1 MKKTL
6 FLLVC
11 AGLLG
16 AGCRSLAPVYNVQ
29 NKTVVLAANT
39 TMQQAI
45 LQGGSAKRWTMSA
58 VRPGLMKG
66 VFVTRGHSVEVYI
79 PYTQNT
85 YSIEY
90 ADSDNMRYN
99 SAKKKIHPKYNQWVR
114 NLDLAIYR
122 AATTTGK

>member
-6 FLLVC
+6 LLVLM
-11 AGLLG
+11 AGLMA
-16 AGCRSLAPVYNVQ
+16 AGCRSLAPVYKVE
-29 NKTVVLAANT
+29 NKTVILAENT

-45 LQGGSAKRWTMSA
+45 LKGGSAKRWTMS
-58 VRPGLMKG
+58 VVHPDLMKG
-66 VFVTRGHSVEVYI
+66 VLVARGHTVEVYI

-90 ADSDNMRYN
+90 AGSDNMRYN
-99 SAKKKIHPKYNQWVR
+99 AKKNKIHPQYNKWVR

-122 AATTTGK
+122 AAITGK

>member
-6 FLLVC
+6 LMVLL
-11 AGLLG
+11 AGLMA
-16 AGCRSLAPVYNVQ
+16 AGCRSLAPVYNVE
-29 NKTVVLAANT
+29 NKTVVLSAGT

-45 LQGGSAKRWTMSA
+45 LKGGSAKRWTMSA

-66 VFVTRGHSVEVYI
+66 VLVARGHSVEVYI

-90 ADSDNMRYN
+90 AGSDNMHYN
-99 SAKKKIHPKYNQWVR
+99 AKKNKIHPKYNQWVR

-122 AATTTGK
+122 AATMGK